1 MSDPR
6 LLFTVVFLLV
16 LGERIL
22 ELAISVRNQRRAL
35 AQGGVLVRE
44 DPYAWIV
51 GVHSLFMISAPL
63 EVWLLDPIRVPG
75 LAGTMLVVMVAS
87 MTLRYWAIFSLGER
101 WNTRVICVPGLA
113 AVHSGPYRWIRH
125 PNYVA
130 VGLEVFALPLMGG
143 AWRTAIL
150 FGIANLLVLRWR
162 IRVEEEALSRYAD
175 WERIFAGQSRFVP
188 GVQSSERP

>member
-1 MSDPR
+1 MLTMSDPR
-6 LLFTVVFLLV
+6 LVFTVVFVLI

-22 ELAISVRNQRRAL
+22 ELAVSVRNQRRAL

-44 DPYAWIV
+44 DPYGWIV

-63 EVWLLDPIRVPG
+63 EVWRLDPIRVPG
-75 LAGTMLVVMVAS
+75 LAGSMLVVLVAS
-87 MTLRYWAIFSLGER
+87 MTLRYWAIYSLGER

-130 VGLEVFALPLMGG
+130 VALEVIALPLLGG
-143 AWRTAIL
+143 A
-150 FGIANLLVLRWR
+150 
-162 IRVEEEALSRYAD
+162 
-175 WERIFAGQSRFVP
+175 
-188 GVQSSERP
+188 

>member
-6 LLFTVVFLLV
+6 FLFTVVFILV
-16 LGERIL
+16 LCERLL
-22 ELAISVRNQRRAL
+22 ELAISARNQRLAL
-35 AQGGVLVRE
+35 AQGGVVVRE
-44 DPYAWIV
+44 DPYGWIV

-63 EVWLLDPIRVPG
+63 EVWLMDPIRIPG
-75 LAGTMLVVMVAS
+75 LAWSMLVVMAAS
-87 MTLRYWAIFSLGER
+87 MALRYWAIYSLGER

-130 VGLEVFALPLMGG
+130 VGLELFALPLMGG

-150 FGIANLLVLRWR
+150 FGIANLFVLSWR
-162 IRVEEEALSRYAD
+162 IRVEEGALSRYAD
-175 WERIFAGQSRFVP
+175 WERIFAGQSRFMP
-188 GVQSSERP
+188 GGKRGSR

>member
-6 LLFTVVFLLV
+6 LLFTIVFILV
-16 LGERIL
+16 LCERIL
-22 ELAISVRNQRRAL
+22 ELAISARNQRRAL

-44 DPYAWIV
+44 DPYGWIV

-63 EVWLLDPIRVPG
+63 EVWRLEPISIPG
-75 LAGTMLVVMVAS
+75 LAWSMLVVMVAS
-87 MTLRYWAIFSLGER
+87 MALRYWAIYSLGER

-113 AVHSGPYRWIRH
+113 AVHTGPYRWIRH

-162 IRVEEEALSRYAD
+162 IRVEEQALSRYAD

-188 GVQSSERP
+188 GTHPSQRP